1 MFTLAEGNGMG
12 SSCRYSYLSGA
23 CANRHIDSLQCVGE
37 EKCELSG
44 LNVLV
49 LKKPG
54 QSVEGCGH
62 EKWLG
67 LYCEKHRRFF
77 CPGKDQCASPDTSI
91 RQLRLGHEGPSVPR
105 RED

>member
-1 MFTLAEGNGMG
+1 MFKLAEGNGMG

-37 EKCELSG
+37 EKCEFSA

-49 LKKPG
+49 LKKPA
-54 QSVEGCGH
+54 QNSDGCGH

-77 CPGKDQCASPDTSI
+77 CPGKEQCSTPSTSMQQV
-91 RQLRLGHEGPSVPR
+91 RFGRDGPVMLR
-105 RED
+105 REG